1 MIKID
6 TGFIRLTPM
15 KYSFIVDY
23 NEPIPKIL
31 VKSHDGKH
39 TLLYTFLAAR
49 NDGLRWVRL
58 IKYYGQRKREAD
70 EFKEN

>member
-39 TLLYTFLAAR
+39 TLLYAFLAAR

-70 EFKEN
+70 EFKKD

>member
-1 MIKID
+1 MIKIV

-70 EFKEN
+70 EFKKN

>member
-15 KYSFIVDY
+15 KFSFIVDY
-23 NEPIPKIL
+23 NESILKIL
-31 VKSHDGKH
+31 VKLHDGKH

-70 EFKEN
+70 EFKKD

>member
-1 MIKID
+1 MINAD
-6 TGFIRLTPM
+6 TGFILLTPM
-15 KYSFIVDY
+15 EFSFIVDH
-23 NEPIPKIL
+23 NESIYKIL

-39 TLLYTFLAAR
+39 TLLYAFLAGR

-70 EFKEN
+70 EFKKN

>member
-39 TLLYTFLAAR
+39 TLLYAFLAAQ

-58 IKYYGQRKREAD
+58 IKYYGQRKRKAD
-70 EFKEN
+70 EFKKN